1 MGYEAKLVGV
11 FRDYLSYV
19 EVLKRQLEAKNLDGT
34 LTHCTQLI
42 GELRTM
48 DFFVEGVLGFEKV
61 HATLMDKMASV
72 YNIMSY
78 AKMGKWDMVLAEHA
92 KLLDPPL
99 ENTME
104 KASDSFRRYLSG
116 AEIASVLSNITKA

>member
-1 MGYEAKLVGV
+1 
-11 FRDYLSYV
+11 
-19 EVLKRQLEAKNLDGT
+19 
-34 LTHCTQLI
+34 
-42 GELRTM
+42 M

-99 ENTME
+99 ENAVE
-104 KASDSFRRYLSG
+104 KASTSRRYLSG
-116 AEIASVLSNITKA
+116 AEIASLFTAISQKA